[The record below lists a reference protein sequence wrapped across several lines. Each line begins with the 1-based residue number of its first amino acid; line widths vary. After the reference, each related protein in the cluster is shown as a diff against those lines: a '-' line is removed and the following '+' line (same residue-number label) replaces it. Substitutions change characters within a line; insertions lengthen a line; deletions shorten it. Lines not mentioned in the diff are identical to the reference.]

1 MRKREITAQIIEQRM
16 RRVVQAVEPE
26 AKELLIEKGGSIR
39 PSEEHLYEEYLVCY
53 WPTLVLYWPAD
64 TLSAYVSPRGQED
77 GVVIFAI
84 FLLPDSTQELH
95 IVYDYRLSSPHGPF
109 EEYLTLRVAQEHEYV
124 LRALLRKAS
133 TRRC

>member
-1 MRKREITAQIIEQRM
+1 MGKRETTVQFIEQRM
-16 RRVVQAVEPE
+16 RRLVKIVEPE

-39 PSEEHLYEEYLVCY
+39 PYEEHLYEEYLVCC

-64 TLSAYVSPRGQED
+64 TLTVYVSPRGQED

-109 EEYLTLRVAQEHEYV
+109 EEYFTLRIAQEYEYV
-124 LRALLRKAS
+124 LCTL
-133 TRRC
+133 